1 MTYVNYKRFS
11 VEYDQSCNA
20 FVCTDAASGRFL
32 SGGHIA
38 KIMSGDRVAC
48 ISDYSKVVTSADSL
62 PDGRKLTVRYED
74 GPDWQPVLGMEL
86 RIDKDGITLTALYA
100 VHDTDVLI
108 EGDLHWGEDPES
120 STYAVRLDGG
130 GHALRAA
137 HGPAASKSDNALYD
151 RRRDSVLHLTGSGS
165 IRLAFDWEK
174 GCYTFS
180 SLLYGST
187 KRLRLVVRDSYY
199 ATRFSVPHRPI
210 NKSHQFPTPPVG
222 WMTWY
227 SVQFGASEKTVLENA
242 RWLAAHLKDYGATCI
257 WVDWEWYHSNF
268 VGQESPGIDIFN
280 PNRERYP
287 NGLKH
292 VSDEIRKLGL
302 IPALWIAATDDT
314 NKNRMMQE
322 HEDWILVELPRW
334 WCGRW
339 FVDPTHPG
347 VLGEYI
353 PAVFRQLLDW
363 GFEVFKW
370 DDLPGALN
378 TYDRHQDRFYNR
390 DISSE
395 QALREV
401 VRIARGIIGENRYMM
416 SCSGETTR
424 AITFAADYFDGA
436 RIGGDI
442 FNWGEFVSECIDKV
456 LKYYVY
462 HNVLWYADADNLVV
476 RSEHNNMEQAR
487 TRASFYGLLGLPITL
502 GDNLPDLEEDRV
514 ELLKRA
520 LPAIDVHPMEIRQMV
535 RDTPYVVI
543 NLSVA
548 KAFDSWNVIDVLNT
562 TDATID
568 VRLRLSEDLD
578 IDTSCAKAY
587 IMYDYWE
594 QTCLGVCRDSLD
606 LTLPAYGSKVIRIS
620 EVREHPQVISTS
632 RHVSQGAYDIDS
644 LEWDDAECR
653 LSGTSKVIGGEA
665 YRIVLHVPAKYELV
679 GAVTHSGASTAI
691 IDQDSG
697 VWVVEVVPDRTGT
710 EDWDINFEKQDR

>member
-1 MTYVNYKRFS
+1 MAYINYKRFS
-11 VEYDQSCNA
+11 IEYDECCHA
-20 FVCTDAASGRFL
+20 FVFADGESGRFL
-32 SGGHIA
+32 SSGRIA
-38 KIMSGDRVAC
+38 KIISGNRMVSV
-48 ISDYSKVVTSADSL
+48 SDYGNVAASSENL
-62 PDGRKLTVRYED
+62 PDARKLTVRYED
-74 GPDWQPVLGMEL
+74 GPDWQPVLAIEL
-86 RIDKDGITLTALYA
+86 RIDKDGITATVLYA
-100 VHDTDVLI
+100 MHDTDISV
-108 EGDLHWGEDPES
+108 EGDLHWGEDPEN

-151 RRRDSVLHLTGSGS
+151 RHRDSVLQLIGSGNV
-165 IRLAFDWEK
+165 RLGFDWVK
-174 GCYTFS
+174 GCYSFS
-180 SLLYGST
+180 CYLSGST
-187 KRLRLVVRDSYY
+187 KRLKLRVYDNYY
-199 ATRFSVPHRPI
+199 ANRFQVPHRPI
-210 NKSHQFPTPPVG
+210 NKGHQFPTPPVG

-242 RWLAAHLKDYGATCI
+242 RWLAENLRDYGATCV

-280 PNRERYP
+280 PNKERYP
-287 NGLKH
+287 NGLKY

-314 NKNRMMQE
+314 NKNIMMQE

-378 TYDRHQDRFYNR
+378 TYDRHHDRFYNR
-390 DISSE
+390 DISTE

-401 VRIARGIIGENRYMM
+401 MRIARGIIGDNRYIM

-442 FNWGEFVSECIDKV
+442 FSWDEFVLECIDKV

-487 TRASFYGLLGLPITL
+487 SRVSFYGLLGLPITL
-502 GDNLPDLEEDRV
+502 GDNLPDLEENRV

-520 LPAIDVHPMEIRQMV
+520 LPALDVHPMDVQEIV

-548 KAFDSWNVIDVLNT
+548 KTFGSWNVVDVLNT

-568 VRLRLSEDLD
+568 VRLRLDEDLG
-578 IDTSCAKAY
+578 IDTSCGKAY
-587 IMYDYWE
+587 IMYDYWR
-594 QTCLGVCRDSLD
+594 QTCLGVGIDSLD
-606 LTLPAYGSKVIRIS
+606 PTLPAYGSRVIRIS
-620 EVREHPQVISTS
+620 EIEGHPQVISTS

-653 LSGTSKVIGGEA
+653 LSGTSKVIGGETYTIA
-665 YRIVLHVPAKYELV
+665 LYVPEPYKLV
-679 GAVTHSGASTAI
+679 SAVVDSGCRTAI
-691 IDQDSG
+691 LDRGSG
-697 VWVVEVVPDRTGT
+697 VWAVEVVPDETGT
-710 EDWDINFEKQDR
+710 EDWVISFEKQVS

>member
-1 MTYVNYKRFS
+1 M
-11 VEYDQSCNA
+11 
-20 FVCTDAASGRFL
+20 
-32 SGGHIA
+32 
-38 KIMSGDRVAC
+38 
-48 ISDYSKVVTSADSL
+48 
-62 PDGRKLTVRYED
+62 
-74 GPDWQPVLGMEL
+74 
-86 RIDKDGITLTALYA
+86 
-100 VHDTDVLI
+100 
-108 EGDLHWGEDPES
+108 
-120 STYAVRLDGG
+120 
-130 GHALRAA
+130 
-137 HGPAASKSDNALYD
+137 
-151 RRRDSVLHLTGSGS
+151 
-165 IRLAFDWEK
+165 
-174 GCYTFS
+174 
-180 SLLYGST
+180 
-187 KRLRLVVRDSYY
+187 
-199 ATRFSVPHRPI
+199 
-210 NKSHQFPTPPVG
+210 
-222 WMTWY
+222 
-227 SVQFGASEKTVLENA
+227 
-242 RWLAAHLKDYGATCI
+242 
-257 WVDWEWYHSNF
+257 
-268 VGQESPGIDIFN
+268 
-280 PNRERYP
+280 
-287 NGLKH
+287 
-292 VSDEIRKLGL
+292 SDEIRKLGL

-314 NKNRMMQE
+314 NKNIMMQE

-378 TYDRHQDRFYNR
+378 TYDRHHDRFYNR

-442 FNWGEFVSECIDKV
+442 FNWGEFVLECIDKV

-487 TRASFYGLLGLPITL
+487 SRVSFYGLLGLPITL
-502 GDNLPDLEEDRV
+502 GDNLPDLEENRV

-520 LPAIDVHPMEIRQMV
+520 LPALDVHPMDVQEIV

-548 KAFDSWNVIDVLNT
+548 KTFGSWNVVDVLNT

-568 VRLRLSEDLD
+568 VRLRLDEDLG
-578 IDTSCAKAY
+578 IDTSCGKAY
-587 IMYDYWE
+587 IMYDYWR
-594 QTCLGVCRDSLD
+594 QTCLGVGIDSLD
-606 LTLPAYGSKVIRIS
+606 PTLPAYGSRVIRIS
-620 EVREHPQVISTS
+620 EIEGHPQVISTS

-653 LSGTSKVIGGEA
+653 LSGTSKVIGGETYTIA
-665 YRIVLHVPAKYELV
+665 LYVPEPYKLV
-679 GAVTHSGASTAI
+679 SAVVDSGCRTAI
-691 IDQDSG
+691 LDRGSG
-697 VWVVEVVPDRTGT
+697 VWAVEVVPDETGT
-710 EDWDINFEKQDR
+710 EDWVISFEKQVS

>member
-1 MTYVNYKRFS
+1 
-11 VEYDQSCNA
+11 
-20 FVCTDAASGRFL
+20 
-32 SGGHIA
+32 
-38 KIMSGDRVAC
+38 
-48 ISDYSKVVTSADSL
+48 
-62 PDGRKLTVRYED
+62 
-74 GPDWQPVLGMEL
+74 
-86 RIDKDGITLTALYA
+86 
-100 VHDTDVLI
+100 
-108 EGDLHWGEDPES
+108 
-120 STYAVRLDGG
+120 
-130 GHALRAA
+130 
-137 HGPAASKSDNALYD
+137 
-151 RRRDSVLHLTGSGS
+151 
-165 IRLAFDWEK
+165 
-174 GCYTFS
+174 
-180 SLLYGST
+180 
-187 KRLRLVVRDSYY
+187 
-199 ATRFSVPHRPI
+199 
-210 NKSHQFPTPPVG
+210 
-222 WMTWY
+222 MTWY

-242 RWLAAHLKDYGATCI
+242 RWLAENLRDYGATCV

-280 PNRERYP
+280 PNKERYP
-287 NGLKH
+287 NGLKY

-314 NKNRMMQE
+314 NKNIMMQE

-378 TYDRHQDRFYNR
+378 TYDRHHDRFYNR
-390 DISSE
+390 DISTE

-401 VRIARGIIGENRYMM
+401 MRIARGIIGDNRYIM

-442 FNWGEFVSECIDKV
+442 FSWDEFVLECIDKV

-487 TRASFYGLLGLPITL
+487 SRVSFYGLLGLPITL
-502 GDNLPDLEEDRV
+502 GDNLPDLEENRV

-520 LPAIDVHPMEIRQMV
+520 LPALDVHPMDVQEIV

-548 KAFDSWNVIDVLNT
+548 KTFGSWNVVDVLNT

-568 VRLRLSEDLD
+568 VRLRLDEDLG
-578 IDTSCAKAY
+578 IDTSCGKAY
-587 IMYDYWE
+587 IMYDYWR
-594 QTCLGVCRDSLD
+594 QTCLGVGIDSLD
-606 LTLPAYGSKVIRIS
+606 PTLPAYGSRVIRIS
-620 EVREHPQVISTS
+620 EIEGHPQVISTS

-653 LSGTSKVIGGEA
+653 LSGTSKVIGGETYTIA
-665 YRIVLHVPAKYELV
+665 LYVPEPYKLV
-679 GAVTHSGASTAI
+679 SAVVDSGCRTAI
-691 IDQDSG
+691 LDRGSG
-697 VWVVEVVPDRTGT
+697 VWAVEVVPDETGT
-710 EDWDINFEKQDR
+710 EDWVISFEKQVS